1 MTPPTPVHVLA
12 GPPRARLL
20 GVLGWA
26 LSRVAVAVAGVAAA
40 QMLRAD
46 AYPTVTAVLVAV
58 ALAPALV
65 LLLLAHEVH
74 RRAWWSVPGAAAA

>member
-1 MTPPTPVHVLA
+1 MTPPTSPVHVLA

-58 ALAPALV
+58 ALAPSAV

-74 RRAWWSVPGAAAA
+74 